1 MLLNFREL
9 EMDRDQQIS
18 KLKKSRNIS
27 LIVAVF
33 ISISAAARWIGWYE
47 TPGFSP
53 WVSAGLALLL
63 FASAA
68 HTHSK
73 ISKVQ

>member
-1 MLLNFREL
+1 MN
-9 EMDRDQQIS
+9 RDEQIS
-18 KLKKSRNIS
+18 KLKKSRNLT
-27 LIVAVF
+27 LIVAVI

-53 WVSAGLALLL
+53 WISAGLALVL

-68 HTHSK
+68 YTHSK
-73 ISKVQ
+73 INKIQ